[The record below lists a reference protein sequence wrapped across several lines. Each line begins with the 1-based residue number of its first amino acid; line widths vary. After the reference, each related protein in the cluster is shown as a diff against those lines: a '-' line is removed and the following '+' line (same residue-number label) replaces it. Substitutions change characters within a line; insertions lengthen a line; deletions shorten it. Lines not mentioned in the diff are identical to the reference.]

1 MAMSSL
7 PTRSDPEPRSLGVH
21 ALNDLRYIR
30 QTMESAASFTA
41 VPGWGGVAVGAT
53 ALAAAALAAS
63 RDSSQAWLAV
73 WLGEAALAAVVG
85 IWAMVHKARAV
96 GVSLRRGS
104 GRKFLFGLCPPLVA
118 GGCLTLALMRSGD
131 TAAMPG
137 TWLLLYGVAT
147 LTAGTFSVR
156 VIPVMGLCFMLL
168 GATALLTP
176 AAWGDALM
184 ALGFGGLHV
193 VFGVWI
199 ARRHGG

>member
-1 MAMSSL
+1 MSSL
-7 PTRSDPEPRSLGVH
+7 PTRSEAEPRSLGVH

-30 QTMESAASFTA
+30 QTMENAASFTA
-41 VPGWGGVAVGAT
+41 VPGWGGVAVGVT
-53 ALAAAALAAS
+53 ALLAAAVASQTGANTWLVIWLCEAL
-63 RDSSQAWLAV
+63 V
-73 WLGEAALAAVVG
+73 AAVVG
-85 IWAMVHKARAV
+85 IWAMLHKARAV

-104 GRKFLFGLCPPLVA
+104 GRKFLFGLCPPLLA
-118 GGCLTLALMRSGD
+118 GGCLTVALMRSGQ

-156 VIPVMGLCFMLL
+156 IIPVMGLCFMAL
-168 GATALLTP
+168 GATALLLP

-193 VFGVWI
+193 VFGLLI